1 MLHMNEYQMKQMNEL
16 NRNNLLRQAEHQR
29 LANEARQ
36 AGSPSAYDVS
46 LARLG
51 SALMMLGERLQSRAQ
66 QPAQRKAYR

>member
-1 MLHMNEYQMKQMNEL
+1 MLHMNEYQMKLL
-16 NRNNLLRQAEHQR
+16 NQSHRDDLLRQAEHER

-36 AGSPSAYDVS
+36 AGSPSAYDAS

-51 SALMMLGERLQSRAQ
+51 GALMSLGERLQSRAE